1 MTTSEKLR
9 NLRKGTGRDQE
20 KTAELIGLTTQYY
33 CLLESGKNAPGKKAI
48 ALISQYY
55 GISPDFFTSPAVTE
69 AKLKPPDSQR
79 EEQRPEEKKLISMP
93 AGNGCL
99 YRMNNGYLC
108 TEPACDWRL
117 RVDRDTYYCP
127 GQGCMK
133 ERCGKLADKKG
144 SQT

>member
-9 NLRKGTGRDQE
+9 NLRKGTGRDPE
-20 KTAELIGLTTQYY
+20 KTAELIGLTAQYY
-33 CLLESGKNAPGKKAI
+33 RLLESGKNAPGKKAI
-48 ALISQYY
+48 ALITQYY
-55 GISPDFFTSPAVTE
+55 GISPDFFNSPAVTE

-99 YRMNNGYLC
+99 YRMSNGYLC
-108 TEPACDWRL
+108 TEPSCDWRN

-127 GQGCMK
+127 GKGCMK
-133 ERCGKLADKKG
+133 ERCANEAKR
-144 SQT
+144 T